1 VFLSVK
7 KWFGLDDFFEN
18 RNRKKAEKKKQKRK
32 KKIYLINY

>member
-18 RNRKKAEKKKQKRK
+18 RNRKKAEKKKTKKGKRK
-32 KKIYLINY
+32 SI